1 MKIINRYVLREH
13 AGPLVF
19 ALSALTSLLL
29 LNYIAKRFGQF
40 VGKGLDWSVIAEF
53 VLLSIPFTI
62 AMTIPMAVL
71 VATLYAF
78 SRLAAEHE
86 ITAFKASGVSVRRL
100 LAPVVAAAA
109 VLAVLMV
116 GFNDQVL
123 PAANYRLSILQN
135 DIFRKKPTLAL
146 RERVTNRV
154 TDNFWI
160 SANRITQG
168 SGRMREVVIYDFAD
182 PSRPRTVYA
191 DSGTLAFTP
200 DERNLQL
207 TLFGGTVQEFPATDR
222 AQLQRTQFARNHYV
236 VRDVGNQLERSGGA
250 QVKGDREMTV
260 CEMQTRYDSVAV
272 EYDRQYDRLD
282 SLATVIRAGGDTI
295 SIPGRRG
302 TFTEYGL
309 GALYCRLLDRIAPA
323 EAQAAVV
330 GQPAAAGPAATIRP
344 PDSAAAGTP
353 PVVRPTVE
361 SGMPRFES
369 TPAGLAPAVADLRL
383 QTQIK
388 SEFLNTYDVEIQKK
402 FALAV
407 ACIVFVLL
415 GAPIALRFPRGGV
428 GLVIGVSLGV
438 FALYYVALIAGESV
452 ANKGYLPPFA
462 AMWAANLLFGAVGLV
477 LLVRLGR
484 EGATGRG
491 GDLSELADAV
501 RARVARLLGRGERGA
516 AVDAR

>member
-1 MKIINRYVLREH
+1 VKIINRYVLREH
-13 AGPLVF
+13 VGPLVF

-53 VLLSIPFTI
+53 VLLSIPFTV

-78 SRLAAEHE
+78 SRLAAENE
-86 ITAFKASGVSVRRL
+86 ITAFKASGVSIRRL
-100 LAPVVAAAA
+100 LTPVVIAAS

-123 PAANYRLSILQN
+123 PAANFRLSILQN

-160 SANRITQG
+160 QAGRIAQG
-168 SGRMREVVIYDFAD
+168 GHMRDVVIYDFGD
-182 PSRPRTVYA
+182 PTRPRTVYA
-191 DSGTLAFTP
+191 DSGTLAFTA

-207 TLFGGTVQEFPATDR
+207 TLFGGSVQEFSPEDR
-222 AQLQRTQFARNHYV
+222 TRLQRTRFERNNYV

-260 CEMQTRYDSVAV
+260 CEMQARYDSVAV
-272 EYDRQYDRLD
+272 EYDRQHDRLD
-282 SLATVIRAGGDTI
+282 SLAATIRARGDTVTV
-295 SIPGRRG
+295 PKRRG

-309 GALYCRLLDRIAPA
+309 GALYCKLLDRVAPA
-323 EAQAAVV
+323 EAHAAAV
-330 GQPAAAGPAATIRP
+330 QEPLPADAAGPP
-344 PDSAAAGTP
+344 SDSAALPIVVDTP
-353 PVVRPTVE
+353 PARVRPSFAPSMGGE
-361 SGMPRFES
+361 S
-369 TPAGLAPAVADLRL
+369 AALADLRL
-383 QTQIK
+383 QTEIK
-388 SEFLNTYDVEIQKK
+388 REFLNKYDVEIQKK

-407 ACIVFVLL
+407 ACVVFVLL

-438 FALYYVALIAGESV
+438 FALYYVALIAGETV
-452 ANKGYLPPFA
+452 ADKGYLPPFA
-462 AMWAANLLFGAVGLV
+462 AMWAANLLFGAAGLL

-491 GDLSELADAV
+491 GDFGEIVEAMRERFSRR
-501 RARVARLLGRGERGA
+501 RAAAAEAR
-516 AVDAR
+516 

>member
-13 AGPLVF
+13 VGPLVF

-40 VGKGLDWSVIAEF
+40 VGKGLDWSIIGEF
-53 VLLSIPFTI
+53 VLLSIPFTV

-78 SRLAAEHE
+78 SRLAAENE
-86 ITAFKASGVSVRRL
+86 ITAFKASGVSIRRL
-100 LAPVVAAAA
+100 LTPVVIAAS

-160 SANRITQG
+160 SASRIAQG
-168 SGRMREVVIYDFAD
+168 GHMQDVVIYDFAD
-182 PSRPRTVYA
+182 PARPRTVYA
-191 DSGTLAFTP
+191 DSGTLAFTA

-207 TLFGGTVQEFPATDR
+207 TLFGGTVQEFPADDR
-222 AQLQRTQFARNHYV
+222 TQLQRTRFERNRYV
-236 VRDVGNQLERSGGA
+236 VRDVGNQLERSDGA

-260 CEMQTRYDSVAV
+260 CEMQARYDTVATQ
-272 EYDRQYDRLD
+272 YDRQFDRLD
-282 SLATVIRAGGDTI
+282 SLAAMARAHGDTVTV
-295 SIPGRRG
+295 PKRRG

-309 GALYCRLLDRIAPA
+309 GAVYCRLLDRIAPT
-323 EAQAAVV
+323 EAIAA
-330 GQPAAAGPAATIRP
+330 QEPLPADAAGPQA
-344 PDSAAAGTP
+344 DSAALPFVASPALPDDAPGAAP
-353 PVVRPTVE
+353 GGVPSFAPS
-361 SGMPRFES
+361 SGGI
-369 TPAGLAPAVADLRL
+369 AAAIADLRL
-383 QTQIK
+383 QTEIK
-388 SEFLNTYDVEIQKK
+388 RDFLNKYDVEIQKK

-407 ACIVFVLL
+407 ACVVFVLL

-438 FALYYVALIAGESV
+438 FALYYVALIAGETV
-452 ANKGYLPPFA
+452 ADKGYLPPFA
-462 AMWAANLLFGAVGLV
+462 AMWSANLLFGAVGIV
-477 LLVRLGR
+477 LLTRLGR

-491 GDLSELADAV
+491 GDFGELVESLRERLRRRRPDAAAE
-501 RARVARLLGRGERGA
+501 AR
-516 AVDAR
+516 

>member
-13 AGPLVF
+13 VGPLVF

-78 SRLAAEHE
+78 SRLAAENE
-86 ITAFKASGVSVRRL
+86 ITAFKASGVSIRRL
-100 LAPVVAAAA
+100 LTPVVLAAAG
-109 VLAVLMV
+109 LAVLMV

-160 SANRITQG
+160 SASRIAQG
-168 SGRMREVVIYDFAD
+168 SGRMQDVVIYDFAD
-182 PSRPRTVYA
+182 PARPRTVYA
-191 DSGTLAFTP
+191 DSGTLAFTA

-207 TLFGGTVQEFPATDR
+207 TLFGGAVQEFPPDDR
-222 AQLQRTQFARNHYV
+222 TRLQRTRFERNHYV

-260 CEMQTRYDSVAV
+260 CEMQARYDSVAV

-282 SLATVIRAGGDTI
+282 SLAAVVRARGDTI
-295 SIPGRRG
+295 SVPRRRANY
-302 TFTEYGL
+302 TEYGL
-309 GALYCRLLDRIAPA
+309 GALYCRLLDRIAPTA
-323 EAQAAVV
+323 AHAAAVAAQPDTV
-330 GQPAAAGPAATIRP
+330 APPAAAPPAAPT
-344 PDSAAAGTP
+344 
-353 PVVRPTVE
+353 VRPTFAPS
-361 SGMPRFES
+361 SGGEK
-369 TPAGLAPAVADLRL
+369 AALADLRL

-388 SEFLNTYDVEIQKK
+388 RDFLNTYDVEIQKK

-407 ACIVFVLL
+407 ACVVFVLL

-438 FALYYVALIAGESV
+438 FALYYVALIAGETV
-452 ANKGYLPPFA
+452 ANKGYLPPVVT
-462 AMWAANLLFGAVGLV
+462 MWGANVLFGAVGLL

-491 GDLSELADAV
+491 GDLGEMADALRDRFARRR
-501 RARVARLLGRGERGA
+501 RARAAAEAR
-516 AVDAR
+516 

>member
-1 MKIINRYVLREH
+1 MQAVPGRRRVSGTPLLEFDESVKIINRYVLREH
-13 AGPLVF
+13 VGPLVF

-40 VGKGLDWSVIAEF
+40 VGKGLDWSVILEF

-78 SRLAAEHE
+78 SRLAAENE
-86 ITAFKASGVSVRRL
+86 ITAFKASGVSIRRL
-100 LAPVVAAAA
+100 LTPVVIAASF
-109 VLAVLMV
+109 LAVLMV

-160 SANRITQG
+160 SASRITQG
-168 SGRMREVVIYDFAD
+168 TGRMQDVVIYDFAD
-182 PSRPRTVYA
+182 PARPRTVYA
-191 DSGTLAFTP
+191 DSGTLAFTA

-207 TLFGGTVQEFPATDR
+207 TLFGGAVQEFPPNDR
-222 AQLQRTQFARNHYV
+222 TQLQRTRFERNDYV

-260 CEMQTRYDSVAV
+260 CEMQARYDSVAV
-272 EYDRQYDRLD
+272 EYDRQHDRLD
-282 SLATVIRAGGDTI
+282 SLAATMRAGGDTVTV
-295 SIPGRRG
+295 PQRRA

-309 GALYCRLLDRIAPA
+309 GALYCKLLDRIAPA
-323 EAQAAVV
+323 EAHAAAVAQDSTP
-330 GQPAAAGPAATIRP
+330 GAAAPRARP
-344 PDSAAAGTP
+344 SFAPSTGGEAAA
-353 PVVRPTVE
+353 
-361 SGMPRFES
+361 
-369 TPAGLAPAVADLRL
+369 LADLRL

-388 SEFLNTYDVEIQKK
+388 RDFLNTYDVEIQKK

-407 ACIVFVLL
+407 ACVVFVIL

-438 FALYYVALIAGESV
+438 FALYYIALIAGETV

-462 AMWAANLLFGAVGLV
+462 AMWAANVLFGGVGL
-477 LLVRLGR
+477 LLLLRLGR

-491 GDLSELADAV
+491 GDLGEMIEAMRERFSRR
-501 RARVARLLGRGERGA
+501 RAAAATEAR
-516 AVDAR
+516 